1 VTHRRPR
8 GAICAATDEDGSGVA
23 RDLRVQT
30 FPTCSRRRLRRRAAL
45 CLMQPQTLARG
56 MRPAGRSPRGVRLRR
71 ASRSTPLP
79 SPIRH
84 STTQLRRSARER
96 GSNRGMHASG
106 GRAPPGPGTARRS
119 GEGHEGGDLLP
130 APRGQPDR
138 ARPAGTRAARRYPPV
153 DPQVRALTTIAP
165 QTPLQSR
172 SYKSG
177 DLAAPTVLPSSSASS
192 SSSDV
197 SGTSS
202 RGASPPSSGRIKAEC
217 PGDVEYVLRGHRGRT
232 RARLACR
239 LDVPTAV
246 HVAGALRSGSSG

>member
-1 VTHRRPR
+1 MIHRRGDD
-8 GAICAATDEDGSGVA
+8 GARPAGRRRDADKVQRRAVERSGAQA
-23 RDLRVQT
+23 RDAAVVGQDAGSPHHVDHGDGIAVLVTALRHSTTNSPATRVQT
-30 FPTCSRRRLRRRAAL
+30 LHTCSRRRLRRRAAL

-130 APRGQPDR
+130 APRGQPDH
-138 ARPAGTRAARRYPPV
+138 ARPGPLELAPREDTHQWTR
-153 DPQVRALTTIAP
+153 
-165 QTPLQSR
+165 
-172 SYKSG
+172 KSG
-177 DLAAPTVLPSSSASS
+177 
-192 SSSDV
+192 
-197 SGTSS
+197 
-202 RGASPPSSGRIKAEC
+202 R
-217 PGDVEYVLRGHRGRT
+217 
-232 RARLACR
+232 
-239 LDVPTAV
+239 
-246 HVAGALRSGSSG
+246 